1 MVLVLQFF
9 SGKRSEFISKIVRD
23 QEVFQAIDLLVTY

>member
-23 QEVFQAIDLLVTY
+23 REVFQAIDLLVTY